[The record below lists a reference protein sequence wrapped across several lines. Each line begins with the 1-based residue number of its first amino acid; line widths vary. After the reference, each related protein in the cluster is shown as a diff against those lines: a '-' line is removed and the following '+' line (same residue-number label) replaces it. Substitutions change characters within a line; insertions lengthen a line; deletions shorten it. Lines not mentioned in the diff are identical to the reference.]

1 MKRQLEVLA
10 PAGDLKTLRTA
21 VIAGADAVYF
31 GGESFG
37 ARAYAA
43 NFSFKDAE
51 QGIEFAHS
59 RGARTYLTV
68 NTLLKSLEI
77 EKQVYDYLKDYYN
90 AGIDAVLV
98 QDIGLMQLIRAYFPE
113 LHLHI
118 STQANV
124 TSEYGALFF
133 KNLGASRVVLAR
145 ELSLKEIKQIHD
157 NVDIELECFAHGA
170 LCVSYSGQC
179 LMSSM
184 IGGRSGNRGRC
195 AQPCRKC
202 YDLLDSARKK
212 RGVPGKYPIS
222 MKDLCTIEDVKALY
236 DAGCSSLKIEGR
248 MKSQEYVG
256 AVVSA
261 YRQIAD
267 EVMDG
272 REPDDAEMIRDA
284 VLHSGT
290 RGGGTDG
297 YLHRRN
303 GADMITFTDSSFLSV
318 GPSSFFVKEKKTRA
332 ASVFTARVGKPL
344 SITISD
350 GKREI
355 RVEGPVAER
364 ARKPGNVTE
373 EIKDKIVKTGDER
386 IEITDVSVDAD
397 SDVFVPMSLVK
408 GLRREAVQR
417 FLGGITI
424 DRGEPLS
431 FEPMKPQK
439 NNGKNDDRMLVTCMT
454 GGQLEVASAFLRN
467 SDIIGINY
475 DLYSLMNAD
484 DIAGLCQKKYLCLP
498 EILRSDKLPQMDADL
513 FDGFIVSSYDEIE
526 YVHERYPAKPVIFD
540 YRLYSWSDRSRKE
553 LISFGA
559 EYICAPLELNEKE
572 LSHLDESS
580 SFICVYGRTPVMYMA
595 NCSHKNSVGCDKR
608 REVLYLRD
616 ERKADFPVINLCS
629 SCTNVIYNSLPTSLI
644 PFAGKISEMGFAGFR
659 FDFTIEKTDEVSEVL
674 NTFQKNIKENASE
687 DIMADVTRGH
697 FHRGVS

>member
-124 TSEYGALFF
+124 TSEYGARFF
-133 KNLGASRVVLAR
+133 QRLGASRVVLAR
-145 ELSLKEIKQIHD
+145 ELSLEEIKRIHD
-157 NVDIELECFAHGA
+157 AVDIELECFAHGA

-179 LMSSM
+179 LMSSV

-202 YDLLDSARKK
+202 YELLDSDKK
-212 RGVPGKYPIS
+212 NRNLPGKYPIS
-222 MKDLCTIEDVKALY
+222 MKDLCTIEDVQALY
-236 DAGCSSLKIEGR
+236 DAGASSLKIEGR
-248 MKSQEYVG
+248 MKSKEYV
-256 AVVSA
+256 ASVVSA
-261 YRQIAD
+261 YRMAAD
-267 EVMDG
+267 QVMAGEKTYDP
-272 REPDDAEMIRDA
+272 RSLKSA
-284 VLHSGT
+284 VLGAGT
-290 RGGGTDG
+290 RGGSTDG
-297 YLHRRN
+297 YLRRHN
-303 GADMITFTDSSFLSV
+303 GSDMISFIDSSFSSD
-318 GPSSFFVKEKKTRA
+318 GPTSILTSENKVRA
-332 ASVFTARVGKPL
+332 TAHFTARVGEKL

-350 GKREI
+350 GEKETTAQ
-355 RVEGPVAER
+355 GPVVEKAK
-364 ARKPGNVTE
+364 KPRDVASE
-373 EIKDKIVKTGDER
+373 VKDKIVKTGDER

-439 NNGKNDDRMLVTCMT
+439 NNGKNDRMLVTCMT
-454 GGQLEVASAFLRN
+454 GAQLKVASAFLRN

-498 EILRSDKLPQMDADL
+498 EILRSDKLPQIDADL

-526 YVHERYPAKPVIFD
+526 YVHERYPAKPAIFD

-616 ERKADFPVINLCS
+616 ERKADFPVVNLCS

-687 DIMADVTRGH
+687 DIRADVTRGH